1 MRWQGV
7 GGSGRINGMN
17 WVWQVMR
24 LGALCAVARAGLAAA
39 QTPAPPEPA
48 GAAPVLTLG
57 TPMLRST
64 MDRMSMAWLFPEKL
78 PDFRLKMD
86 RPEWGPLSAAGME
99 ERLRGVEIRLPMEG
113 FWVGYEKAAEGEE
126 PRATFSIQ
134 RGF

>member
-1 MRWQGV
+1 
-7 GGSGRINGMN
+7 MN

-39 QTPAPPEPA
+39 QTPAPPDATGPA
-48 GAAPVLTLG
+48 PILTLG
-57 TPMLRST
+57 SPMIRST
-64 MDRMSMAWLFPEKL
+64 MGRMSLAWLFPDKA

>member
-1 MRWQGV
+1 
-7 GGSGRINGMN
+7 MN

-24 LGALCAVARAGLAAA
+24 LGALCAVTRAGLAAA
-39 QTPAPPEPA
+39 QTPALPEPA